1 MFSKKLNDSPEFEAG
16 DLTILR
22 EVVHPLNDN
31 LPIGYSLAQAR
42 LPIGEASLPHSLVG
56 SELYYIL
63 QGKGRLFVNEES
75 AELLPGDTA
84 LVPARASQYI
94 ENIGADE
101 LVFLCMVDP
110 YWTPDDETIA

>member
-1 MFSKKLNDSPEFEAG
+1 MFTKKLSDSPEFKAAY
-16 DLTILR
+16 LTHLR
-22 EVVHPLNDN
+22 GLVHPLNDK

-42 LPIGEASLPHSLVG
+42 LPIGEASLPHSLAG

-75 AELLPGDTA
+75 CELMPCDTA
-84 LVPARASQYI
+84 LVPAYASQHI
-94 ENIGADE
+94 ENMGTEE
-101 LVFLCMVDP
+101 LVFLRIVEP